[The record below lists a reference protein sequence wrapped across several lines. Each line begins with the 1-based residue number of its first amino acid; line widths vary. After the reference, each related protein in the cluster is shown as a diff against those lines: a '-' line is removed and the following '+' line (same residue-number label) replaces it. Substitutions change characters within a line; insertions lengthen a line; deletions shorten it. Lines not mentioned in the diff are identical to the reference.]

1 MPCVDPIRS
10 RILGAAPFAMKLDEL
25 PPPPPDREGWPWT
38 VADDDSNAFHDTES
52 VLPKI
57 SIITPS
63 FNQTTYLEE
72 TIRSVLLQGYPNLEY
87 IIIDGASTDGSVDI
101 IHKYSRWISYWCSKE
116 DNGQSDAINQ
126 GFRIAGGDIVN
137 WLCSDDLLRPGALW
151 KVALLLADDTALDV
165 LAGACRL
172 QYDNEHGRV
181 VDTAVAGPEWE
192 RHPYSDGIW
201 QPSCF
206 YRRSAVDRNFLV
218 DEDIHYC
225 MDRELWCHFVKHR
238 KNWHRSDEVLSH
250 YRYTGANK
258 SMIGS
263 EAIIDEIVTIFH
275 RYTKCCFFLPEI
287 LRDIWL
293 PLVLRG
299 MRPDLGPKRIASAL
313 AARAVAAGLLGIYP
327 QRHVRN
333 LQREIYSYS
342 VW

>member
-1 MPCVDPIRS
+1 
-10 RILGAAPFAMKLDEL
+10 MKLDEL
-25 PPPPPDREGWPWT
+25 PPPPVGREGWPWT
-38 VADDDSNAFHDTES
+38 IADDNTAAFD
-52 VLPKI
+52 VAGCDLPKI

-63 FNQTTYLEE
+63 FNQADYLEE

-87 IIIDGASTDGSVDI
+87 IIIDGASTDRSVEI
-101 IHKYSRWISYWCSKE
+101 IRKYSQWISYWSSKN

-126 GFRIAGGDIVN
+126 GFQIAGGDVIN

-151 KVALLLADDTALDV
+151 KVARSFTDDPALDV

-172 QYDNEHGRV
+172 QYDGEPSKV

-192 RHPYSDGIW
+192 KHPYSDGIW

-206 YRRSAVDRNFLV
+206 FRRSAVERNFLV

-238 KNWHRSDEVLSH
+238 KNWLRSDEVLSH

-258 SMIGS
+258 SLVGS
-263 EAIIDEIVTIFH
+263 DAIIDEIVGIFN
-275 RYTKCCFFLPEI
+275 RYAMSCVFLPEI

-299 MRPDLGPKRIASAL
+299 MRPDLGFKSILSAL
-313 AARAVAAGLLGIYP
+313 SARAIAAALLIVYP
-327 QRHVRN
+327 HRHVRN
-333 LQREIYSYS
+333 LQREIYGYT